1 MDSRL
6 IFLHLMISELWGRR
20 TKVRAGKGKPGP
32 ARGSELKV
40 VKLMDVLPRKATI
53 AYHQPVP

>member
-1 MDSRL
+1 M

-20 TKVRAGKGKPGP
+20 TKVRAGKGEPGP
-32 ARGSELKV
+32 ARGSELQV

-53 AYHQPVP
+53 VYHQPVP